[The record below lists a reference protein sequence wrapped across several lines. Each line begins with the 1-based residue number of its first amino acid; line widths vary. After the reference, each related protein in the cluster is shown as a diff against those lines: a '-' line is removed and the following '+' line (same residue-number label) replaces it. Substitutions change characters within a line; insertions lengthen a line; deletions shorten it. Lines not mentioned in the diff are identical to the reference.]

1 MSETFNAERLT
12 RLCDFL
18 RQSPTP
24 WHAAGNMAA
33 RLEQAGFQRL
43 EEKANWQL
51 TPGKR
56 YYVTRNDSAIIAFQ
70 LPESELTG
78 LRMIGAHTDSP
89 GLHLKPNATQC
100 SAGWLQLGVQVY
112 GGVLLAP
119 WFDRDLGLAGRVH
132 VRHADGHLESILL
145 NVDRP
150 IATVPSLAIH
160 LDRDVNSGRP
170 INPQTQ
176 MAPVLMQSDTATLP
190 ELLAQWLK
198 EQHGLNGIEVVDFEL
213 GFYDVQPPSLVGV
226 KQELVA
232 SARLDNLLSCFIGLE
247 ALLAC
252 DGSQGALLVANDHE
266 EVGSAS
272 ACGAQGPFLA
282 DVLKRINAQVGGK
295 VGIQGDGRKGEKRDK
310 KRDEKGSEE
319 TLIQLIQ
326 SSLMISCDN
335 AHALHPNFRDKHDEC
350 HGPAING
357 GPVIKVNA
365 SQRYATNSVTGA
377 LFRDVCRE
385 ADVPVQSF
393 VTRADMG
400 CGSTIG
406 PITATELGVPTIDV
420 GVPQWAMH
428 SIRETA
434 GSKDVEYLTRALV
447 SFLNRASLS

>member
-1 MSETFNAERLT
+1 MSETFNADRLT

-18 RQSPTP
+18 RHSPTP
-24 WHAAGNMAA
+24 WHATSNMAS

-43 EEKANWQL
+43 EEKANWHL
-51 TPGKR
+51 SPGKR

-70 LPESELTG
+70 LPASPLTA
-78 LRMIGAHTDSP
+78 LRMLGAHTDSP
-89 GLHLKPNATQC
+89 GLHLKPNATQR

-132 VRHADGHLESILL
+132 VRHADGRLESVLL
-145 NVDRP
+145 NIDRA
-150 IATVPSLAIH
+150 IATIPSLAIH
-160 LDRDVNSGRP
+160 LERDVNSGRP
-170 INPQTQ
+170 LNAQTQ
-176 MAPVLMQSDTATLP
+176 MAPVLMQSEAATFV
-190 ELLAQWLK
+190 ELVAQWLE
-198 EQHGLNGIEVVDFEL
+198 EQHGLRAVEVVDFEL

-232 SARLDNLLSCFIGLE
+232 SARLDNLLSCFMGLE
-247 ALLAC
+247 ALLDS

-272 ACGAQGPFLA
+272 ASGAQGPFLA
-282 DVLKRINAQVGGK
+282 DVLTRINSQLGGK
-295 VGIQGDGRKGEKRDK
+295 DGEKGN
-310 KRDEKGSEE
+310 DES
-319 TLIQLIQ
+319 LIQLIQ

-335 AHALHPNFRDKHDEC
+335 AHALHPNFRDKHDER

-428 SIRETA
+428 SVRETA
-434 GSKDVEYLTRALV
+434 GTKDVEYLTRALTL
-447 SFLNRASLS
+447 FLNRPTLS

>member
-1 MSETFNAERLT
+1 MSETFNADRLT

-43 EEKANWQL
+43 EEKASWQL
-51 TPGKR
+51 TPGRR

-70 LPESELTG
+70 LPESELTA

-89 GLHLKPNATQC
+89 GLHLKPNATQS

-119 WFDRDLGLAGRVH
+119 WFDRDLGLAGRVY
-132 VRHADGHLESILL
+132 VRHADGRLESVLL
-145 NVDRP
+145 NVDRA
-150 IATVPSLAIH
+150 IAIVPSLAIH

-176 MAPVLMQSDTATLP
+176 MAPVLMQSEATTLG
-190 ELLAQWLK
+190 ELVAQWLE
-198 EQHGLNGIEVVDFEL
+198 EQHGLRAVEVVDFEL
-213 GFYDVQPPSLVGV
+213 GFYDVQPPSLIGV

-282 DVLKRINAQVGGK
+282 DVLRRINAQLGGR
-295 VGIQGDGRKGEKRDK
+295 GS
-310 KRDEKGSEE
+310 EKGSEE
-319 TLIQLIQ
+319 SLIQLIQ

-335 AHALHPNFRDKHDEC
+335 AHALHPNFRDKHDER

-385 ADVPVQSF
+385 SGVPVQSF

-434 GSKDVEYLTRALV
+434 GTKDVEHLTRALV
-447 SFLNRASLS
+447 GFLNRAKLN

>member
-1 MSETFNAERLT
+1 MSETFNADRLM

-43 EEKANWQL
+43 EEKADWQL

-70 LPESELTG
+70 LPESEVTA

-89 GLHLKPNATQC
+89 GLHLKPNATQY

-132 VRHADGHLESILL
+132 VRHADGRLESVLL
-145 NVDRP
+145 NVDRA
-150 IATVPSLAIH
+150 IAMVPSLAIH
-160 LDRDVNSGRP
+160 LDRDVNAGRP

-176 MAPVLMQSDTATLP
+176 MAPVLMQSDTATLD
-190 ELLAQWLK
+190 ELVAQWLE
-198 EQHGLNGIEVVDFEL
+198 EQHGLRAVEVVDFEL

-282 DVLKRINAQVGGK
+282 DVLKRINGQVG
-295 VGIQGDGRKGEKRDK
+295 
-310 KRDEKGSEE
+310 KGSDES
-319 TLIQLIQ
+319 LIQLIQ

-335 AHALHPNFRDKHDEC
+335 AHALHPNFRDKHDER

-357 GPVIKVNA
+357 GPVIKVNS

-434 GSKDVEYLTRALV
+434 GTKDVEYLTRALTL
-447 SFLNRASLS
+447 FLNRPALR

>member
-1 MSETFNAERLT
+1 MSEAFNADRLT

-18 RQSPTP
+18 RHSPTP
-24 WHAAGNMAA
+24 WHATQSMAE
-33 RLEQAGFQRL
+33 RLEKAGFQRL
-43 EEKANWQL
+43 EETASWQL
-51 TPGKR
+51 SRGQR
-56 YYVTRNDSAIIAFQ
+56 YYVTRNDSSIIAFQ
-70 LPESELTG
+70 LPEGALES
-78 LRMIGAHTDSP
+78 LRMLGAHTDSP
-89 GLHLKPNATQC
+89 GLRLKPNATQHA
-100 SAGWLQLGVQVY
+100 AGWLQLGVQVY

-132 VRHADGHLESILL
+132 VRHSDGRMESLL
-145 NVDRP
+145 LDVERP
-150 IATVPSLAIH
+150 VAMVPSLAIH
-160 LDRDVNSGRP
+160 MDRDVNSGRP

-176 MAPVLMQSDTATLP
+176 MAPVLLQSGSATLAD
-190 ELLAQWLK
+190 LLTSWIE
-198 EQHGLNGIEVVDFEL
+198 EQHGVKAAEVVDFEL

-226 KQELVA
+226 NQELVA

-247 ALLAC
+247 ALLES
-252 DGSQGALLVANDHE
+252 DGHQGALLVANDHE

-272 ACGAQGPFLA
+272 ACGAQGPFLG
-282 DVLKRINAQVGGK
+282 DVLKRINAQVGG
-295 VGIQGDGRKGEKRDK
+295 
-310 KRDEKGSEE
+310 GSEE
-319 TLIQLIQ
+319 SLVQLIQ

-335 AHALHPNFRDKHDEC
+335 AHALHPNFRDKHDER

-406 PITATELGVPTIDV
+406 PITATEVGVPTLDI

-434 GSKDVEYLTRALV
+434 GTRDVEYLTRALKV
-447 SFLNRASLS
+447 FLNRPVLA

>member
-1 MSETFNAERLT
+1 MSETFNADRLT

-18 RQSPTP
+18 RHSPTP
-24 WHAAGNMAA
+24 WHAASNMAS

-43 EEKANWQL
+43 EEKANWHL
-51 TPGKR
+51 SPGKR

-70 LPESELTG
+70 LPTSNLTA
-78 LRMIGAHTDSP
+78 LRMMGAHTDSP
-89 GLHLKPNATQC
+89 GLHLKPNATQR

-132 VRHADGHLESILL
+132 VRHADGQLESVLL
-145 NVDRP
+145 NINRA
-150 IATVPSLAIH
+150 IATIPSLAIH

-170 INPQTQ
+170 INAQTQ
-176 MAPVLMQSDTATLP
+176 MAPVLMQSEAATFV
-190 ELLAQWLK
+190 ELVGQWLE
-198 EQHGLNGIEVVDFEL
+198 EQHGLRAVEVVDFEL

-232 SARLDNLLSCFIGLE
+232 SARLDNLLSCFMGLE
-247 ALLAC
+247 ALLDS

-282 DVLKRINAQVGGK
+282 DVLTRINSQLGGK
-295 VGIQGDGRKGEKRDK
+295 DGEKGN
-310 KRDEKGSEE
+310 DES
-319 TLIQLIQ
+319 LIQLIQ

-335 AHALHPNFRDKHDEC
+335 AHALHPNFRDKHDER

-365 SQRYATNSVTGA
+365 SQRYATNSVTSA

-428 SIRETA
+428 SVRETA
-434 GSKDVEYLTRALV
+434 GTKDVEYLTRALTL
-447 SFLNRASLS
+447 FLNRPTLS

>member
-1 MSETFNAERLT
+1 MSETFNADRLT

-24 WHAAGNMAA
+24 WHAAGNMAS

-70 LPESELTG
+70 LPESRLTE

-89 GLHLKPNATQC
+89 GLHLKPNATQR

-112 GGVLLAP
+112 GGVLMAP

-132 VRHADGHLESILL
+132 VRHADGRLESVLL
-145 NVDRP
+145 NVDRA
-150 IATVPSLAIH
+150 IATIPSLAIH

-176 MAPVLMQSDTATLP
+176 MAPVLMQSEAATLA
-190 ELLAQWLK
+190 ELVAQWL
-198 EQHGLNGIEVVDFEL
+198 EQQHGLSAVEVVDFEL

-232 SARLDNLLSCFIGLE
+232 SARLDNLLSCFMGLE
-247 ALLAC
+247 ALLDS
-252 DGSQGALLVANDHE
+252 DGRQGALLVANDHE

-272 ACGAQGPFLA
+272 ASGAQGPFLA
-282 DVLKRINAQVGGK
+282 DVLKRINGQLGGK
-295 VGIQGDGRKGEKRDK
+295 GG
-310 KRDEKGSEE
+310 EKGSDES
-319 TLIQLIQ
+319 LIQLIQ

-335 AHALHPNFRDKHDEC
+335 AHALHPNFRDKHDER

-434 GSKDVEYLTRALV
+434 GTKDVEYLTRALTQ
-447 SFLNRASLS
+447 FLNRTTLS

>member
-1 MSETFNAERLT
+1 MRISMSETFNADRLT

-43 EEKANWQL
+43 EEKASWQL

-70 LPESELTG
+70 LPESELTA

-89 GLHLKPNATQC
+89 GLHLKPNATQS

-119 WFDRDLGLAGRVH
+119 WFDRDLGLAGRVY
-132 VRHADGHLESILL
+132 VRHADGRLESVLL
-145 NVDRP
+145 NVDRA
-150 IATVPSLAIH
+150 IAIVPSLAIH

-176 MAPVLMQSDTATLP
+176 MAPVLMQSEATTLG
-190 ELLAQWLK
+190 ELVAQWLE
-198 EQHGLNGIEVVDFEL
+198 EQHGLRAVEVVDFEL
-213 GFYDVQPPSLVGV
+213 GFYDVQPPSLIGV

-282 DVLKRINAQVGGK
+282 DVLRRINAQLGGR
-295 VGIQGDGRKGEKRDK
+295 GS
-310 KRDEKGSEE
+310 EKGSEE
-319 TLIQLIQ
+319 SLIQLIQ

-335 AHALHPNFRDKHDEC
+335 AHALHPNFRDKHDER

-385 ADVPVQSF
+385 SDVPVQSF

-434 GSKDVEYLTRALV
+434 GTKDVEHLTRALV
-447 SFLNRASLS
+447 GFLNRAKLN

>member
-1 MSETFNAERLT
+1 MSETFNADRLT

-18 RQSPTP
+18 RHSPTP
-24 WHAAGNMAA
+24 WHATSNMAS

-43 EEKANWQL
+43 EEKANWHL
-51 TPGKR
+51 SPGKR

-70 LPESELTG
+70 LPASPLTA
-78 LRMIGAHTDSP
+78 LRMLGAHTDSP
-89 GLHLKPNATQC
+89 GLHLKPNATQR

-132 VRHADGHLESILL
+132 VRHADGRLESVLL
-145 NVDRP
+145 NIDRA
-150 IATVPSLAIH
+150 IATIPSLAIH

-170 INPQTQ
+170 LNAQTQ
-176 MAPVLMQSDTATLP
+176 MAPVLMQSEAATFV
-190 ELLAQWLK
+190 ELVAQWLE
-198 EQHGLNGIEVVDFEL
+198 EQHGLRAVEVVDFEL

-232 SARLDNLLSCFIGLE
+232 SARLDNLLSCFMGLE
-247 ALLAC
+247 ALLDS

-272 ACGAQGPFLA
+272 ASGAQGPFLA
-282 DVLKRINAQVGGK
+282 DVLTRINSQLGGK
-295 VGIQGDGRKGEKRDK
+295 DGEKGN
-310 KRDEKGSEE
+310 DES
-319 TLIQLIQ
+319 LIQLIQ

-335 AHALHPNFRDKHDEC
+335 AHALHPNFREKHDER

-428 SIRETA
+428 SVRETA
-434 GSKDVEYLTRALV
+434 GTKDVEYLTRALTL
-447 SFLNRASLS
+447 FLNRPTLS

>member
-1 MSETFNAERLT
+1 MSETFNADRLT

-43 EEKANWQL
+43 EERANWQL

-56 YYVTRNDSAIIAFQ
+56 YYVIRNDSAIVAFQ
-70 LPESELTG
+70 LPESELTA

-132 VRHADGHLESILL
+132 VRHADGHLESVLL
-145 NVDRP
+145 NVDRA
-150 IATVPSLAIH
+150 IAMVPSLAIH

-170 INPQTQ
+170 LNPQTQ
-176 MAPVLMQSDTATLP
+176 MAPVLMQSETATLA
-190 ELLAQWLK
+190 ELLAQWLE
-198 EQHGLNGIEVVDFEL
+198 EQHGLRAVEVVDFEL

-247 ALLAC
+247 ALLDC

-272 ACGAQGPFLA
+272 ACGAQGPFLT
-282 DVLKRINAQVGGK
+282 DVLKRINGQLEGK
-295 VGIQGDGRKGEKRDK
+295 GS
-310 KRDEKGSEE
+310 EKGSDES
-319 TLIQLIQ
+319 LIQLIQ

-335 AHALHPNFRDKHDEC
+335 AHALHPNFLDKHDER

-420 GVPQWAMH
+420 GIPQWAMH

-434 GSKDVEYLTRALV
+434 GTKDVEYLTRALTQ
-447 SFLNRASLS
+447 FLNRTTLS